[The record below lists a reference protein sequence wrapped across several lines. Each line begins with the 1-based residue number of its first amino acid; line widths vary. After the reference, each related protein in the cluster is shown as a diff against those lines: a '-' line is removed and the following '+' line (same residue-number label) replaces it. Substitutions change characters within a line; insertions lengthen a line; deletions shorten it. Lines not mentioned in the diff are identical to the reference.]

1 METTC
6 RIIAKAASWQT
17 VGLIAMTAITYL
29 VTGSVS
35 EGGLIAAV
43 GCACGMAMYV
53 LHERVWANIAWGRQ
67 RDGEVSNGSAELK
80 G

>member
-1 METTC
+1 METTR

-17 VGLIAMTAITYL
+17 VGLVVMTAITYL

-35 EGGLIAAV
+35 EGGLIAVV

-53 LHERVWANIAWGRQ
+53 LHERVWANIAWGRK
-67 RDGEVSNGSAELK
+67 RDRKLSNGSAEMK